1 MTFLMIIQLCKN
13 LSSNLDFVLFV
24 NNFFINARLFKV
36 LRSMN
41 IEICDTIKIKNDYS
55 RELMIIRAAAIKQKD
70 VKLPKG

>member
-1 MTFLMIIQLCKN
+1 
-13 LSSNLDFVLFV
+13 
-24 NNFFINARLFKV
+24 
-36 LRSMN
+36 MN